1 MAFYF
6 CIHDV
11 LTRLEKENSRNH
23 RMHTMVPV
31 FYEAP
36 SCDGFR
42 EDAFSLS
49 SFPKVLNLDDGDKA
63 IHQLALLLSEAPLYK
78 KNLLLL
84 LDDALAE
91 RHYNQKLQAAFQ
103 KVFRKDPF
111 PEPAESAES
120 ADGADTPNL
129 RHPSLNALD
138 NIKLSEIYIGLLKNL
153 GTINHFYG
161 FEANIIGKN
170 ATHFLEQYDG
180 FADPHGGKV
189 KADILIGF
197 GSRQDYRP
205 TLNPQ
210 NCLEEG
216 YNKAMKMDIPEARE
230 LLWAWLEADHY
241 QMRRCYDIDRLL
253 RLEGLP
259 RIPNWVH
266 SDILGML
273 EKEAMKQIFAKK
285 YFALDQQA
293 EILNDAKKIQASLAK
308 NAQREIDGLLELLMD
323 ETLNVGARYKGT
335 AGQFYQLAQDRRREA
350 RIHNIS

>member
-1 MAFYF
+1 MALYF

-11 LTRLEKENSRNH
+11 LTRLDKENSRNQ

-36 SCDGFR
+36 SCDGFK
-42 EDAFSLS
+42 EDAFNLS
-49 SFPKVLNLDDGDKA
+49 SFPKILNLVDDDRA
-63 IHQLALLLSEAPLYK
+63 VHQLALLLSEAPLYK

-91 RHYNQKLQAAFQ
+91 RHYNQKLQDAFLQ
-103 KVFRKDPF
+103 IFRKEPF
-111 PEPAESAES
+111 PALADS
-120 ADGADTPNL
+120 ADNAHSTDITNL
-129 RHPSLNALD
+129 KHPSLNTLD
-138 NIKLSEIYIGLLKNL
+138 NIRLSEVYIALLKNL

-170 ATHFLEQYDG
+170 TPHFLEQYDG
-180 FADPHGGKV
+180 FADPHGGKI

-216 YNKAMKMDIPEARE
+216 YNKAMKMDVPEARE

-241 QMRRCYDIDRLL
+241 QMRRCFDIDRLL

-259 RIPNWVH
+259 RIPSWVH
-266 SDILGML
+266 SDILSML

-285 YFALDQQA
+285 YFALDQQ
-293 EILNDAKKIQASLAK
+293 ERLLNDAQKIKASLAK
-308 NAQREIDGLLELLMD
+308 NAKREIDGLLEKLME
-323 ETLNVGARYKGT
+323 ETLNVGASYKGT

-350 RIHNIS
+350 RIQNIA